1 MKLSILIP
9 TVPSRKSSLR
19 AVLEKLESQPD
30 DGVHIITLYDNKRW
44 TVGAKRNKLLHL
56 ADSEYVCF
64 IDDDDEV
71 SKEYVGAIIEATE
84 SKPDLIT
91 FNVRYTSD
99 KGEDYICKYG
109 EGQRPA
115 HVHVW
120 RNENLTDFPE
130 TNVGEDTRWVKNNLS
145 NVTNVVHIEKT
156 LYHYKF
162 NSKNTE
168 TQK

>member
-1 MKLSILIP
+1 MRLSILIP
-9 TVPSRKSSLR
+9 TIPNRKSSLFS
-19 AVLEKLESQPD
+19 VLEKLEAQLTSE
-30 DGVHIITLYDNKRW
+30 VHIITLYDNKQW
-44 TVGAKRNKLLHL
+44 SVGNKRNKLLHL

-64 IDDDDEV
+64 VDDDDEI
-71 SKEYVGAIIEATE
+71 SKEYIGEILKATE

-91 FNVRYTSD
+91 FNVRYTND
-99 KGEDYICKYG
+99 KDEDYICEYG

-120 RNENLTDFPE
+120 RNENLTDFPD
-130 TNVGEDTRWVKNNLS
+130 TSTGEDTRWVKDNLS
-145 NVTNVVHIEKT
+145 KVTSTIHIDKT

-162 NSKNTE
+162 NSKTTK